1 MKRRMEF
8 GDYVNPMSWIG
19 APKKTLWT
27 TSEWNMLC
35 SESCLIDFRLNW
47 PRKTPTTVGHYSL
60 EWIWPLPLDIW
71 PQVVATRALIMP
83 SEFYTTASPSL
94 WKRHARWLLF
104 GCLGQQVKFLSLFG
118 YSGWMP
124 SMYSRNQAQ
133 CRTTTTTMIFISIT
147 LMAPVDA
154 DFRLYRWILVQPQ
167 TVLYI
172 TSRSYVSVYGRLGI
186 SQPEPLSGDDRD
198 MAYFIVGDNIISLE
212 NYFMKPILQNFQL

>member
-104 GCLGQQVKFLSLFG
+104 GSKWNFYHCLGILDGCHQCTQEIRLNVEQLQLQWFLSPSPWWLL
-118 YSGWMP
+118 WMQTFV
-124 SMYSRNQAQ
+124 YIGEYWFNH
-133 CRTTTTTMIFISIT
+133 
-147 LMAPVDA
+147 
-154 DFRLYRWILVQPQ
+154 RLCCI
-167 TVLYI
+167 
-172 TSRSYVSVYGRLGI
+172 
-186 SQPEPLSGDDRD
+186 
-198 MAYFIVGDNIISLE
+198 
-212 NYFMKPILQNFQL
+212 